1 MIDRVV
7 DVFDEVLEYTQ
18 KLILIIKNSLE
29 YLDKKCLLNAK

>member
-1 MIDRVV
+1 MIDSVV

-29 YLDKKCLLNAK
+29 YID